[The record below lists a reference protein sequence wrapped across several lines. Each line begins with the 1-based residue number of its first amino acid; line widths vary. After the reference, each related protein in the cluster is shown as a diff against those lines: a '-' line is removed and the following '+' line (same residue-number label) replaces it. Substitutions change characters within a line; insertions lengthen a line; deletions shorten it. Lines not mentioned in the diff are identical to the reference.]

1 VEPVLRDAY
10 GRPLDNLRISV
21 TRECNYRCIF
31 CHVEG
36 HPTGAPLPPGASRPT
51 MTPDDYRIV
60 ALAAWRLGITSFK
73 LTGGEPLL
81 RKDLEEIVSVIR
93 EEAPSA
99 DISLTTNGYLL
110 QGRAARLRDAGL
122 DRVNVSLHSL
132 RRDVYRRI
140 TGVDGL
146 ERVISGIRE
155 AVDTGFKQIKINV
168 VVLKGMNDSELWDL
182 LEFSR
187 RLGVILQLIELH
199 PVGLGA
205 RSFRLYHSPLE
216 AFEEELMKRGAR
228 RRFRELHNRPVY
240 ELPDG
245 SVVEVVKPY
254 ANPIFCL
261 GCRRVRLHD
270 DGTLSPCLN
279 WRGPRVDL
287 LARIRSAGS
296 LEEKVAGA
304 ISALEEVNR
313 FRRPF
318 YLWPRNDM
326 GLIALLRQ
334 GLHGDSRGLRLSLPK
349 KHPKALRNQ

>member
-1 VEPVLRDAY
+1 MRDAY

-31 CHVEG
+31 CHAEG
-36 HPTGAPLPPGASRPT
+36 HPTGAPLPPGASRPL
-51 MTPDDYRIV
+51 MTPSDYRIV
-60 ALAAWRLGITSFK
+60 ALAAWKLGITKFK

-81 RKDLEEIVSVIR
+81 RRDLEEIVSTIR

-99 DISLTTNGYLL
+99 DISMTTNGYLL
-110 QGRAARLRDAGL
+110 AGRTLRLREAGL
-122 DRVNVSLHSL
+122 DRINVSLHTL

-146 ERVISGIRE
+146 ERVVKGIRE
-155 AVDTGFKQIKINV
+155 AVDAGFKQVKINI
-168 VVLKGMNDSELWDL
+168 VVLRGINDSELWDL
-182 LEFSR
+182 LEFSKE
-187 RLGVILQLIELH
+187 LGAILQLIELH

-216 AFEEELMKRGAR
+216 AFEEALIERGAK

-245 SVVEVVKPY
+245 AIVEIVKPY

-279 WRGPRVDL
+279 WRGPRIDL
-287 LARIRSAGS
+287 LGRIRSAGS
-296 LEEKVAGA
+296 FDEKVAEA
-304 ISALEEVNR
+304 VRALEDVNR
-313 FRRPF
+313 LRRPY
-318 YLWPRNDM
+318 YLWPRNDS
-326 GLIALLRQ
+326 GLARLLRQ
-334 GLHGDSRGLRLSLPK
+334 GLPGNSRGLRLSLPK
-349 KHPKALRNQ
+349 KHSKALRGQ